1 MAEDQAKVGTE
12 APTGADK
19 PKRTRK
25 RKADTE
31 KMSEQAFQV
40 AADMQHS
47 DIHLPSMIADATDMP
62 NTETAH
68 TQAPEEYAAAMAM
81 ENAPTQAPAVIITGS
96 ACGGQLK
103 AAREALGLSIHEV
116 SGQLRLGISQIQ
128 AIEQDDFAK
137 LPQQSIVRGFIRN
150 YARLLKV
157 EAEPILAAYQRLVP
171 TEAPLPLSVKSNA
184 NTSVIGKTHRP
195 VRPQRY
201 INLLIFLLLLS
212 ILTYFY
218 INHIKPQTQKEA
230 TLPLD
235 AGNISQSAEH
245 IELPAPAVTTPIEE
259 SANNNIQP
267 APVVEGGPA
276 ETTPAISGEG
286 QPVHETASTPAT
298 LSGQPLENTVVSTPT
313 PAASNTPLTT
323 LKAVNPTKTQLAFKV
338 TEDSWIRV
346 EDGQGNKVFSE
357 VLTAGTE
364 RSITVEKPLSITVG
378 HASGTQL
385 SIDNQPYDLSQATRG
400 RVARIQLK

>member
-1 MAEDQAKVGTE
+1 MAEDQAKVDAAALT
-12 APTGADK
+12 AADK

-47 DIHLPSMIADATDMP
+47 DIHLPSMSADSTDMP
-62 NTETAH
+62 HSETENTP
-68 TQAPEEYAAAMAM
+68 APEEYAAAMAL
-81 ENAPTQAPAVIITGS
+81 ENVSTQSPAVMITGS
-96 ACGGQLK
+96 GCGGQLK
-103 AAREALGLSIHEV
+103 AAREAQGLSIHEV
-116 SGQLRLGISQIQ
+116 SGQLRLGINQIQ

-137 LPQQSIVRGFIRN
+137 LPQQSIVRGFMRN

-157 EAEPILAAYQRLVP
+157 DPEPILAAYQRLVP

-195 VRPQRY
+195 VRPQRF

-212 ILTYFY
+212 VLAYFY
-218 INHIKPQTQKEA
+218 INHIKPHTLKEA

-235 AGNISQSAEH
+235 AGNISPSAEH
-245 IELPAPAVTTPIEE
+245 IELPTAPSPAAIDAPANPASARDSSTTD
-259 SANNNIQP
+259 A
-267 APVVEGGPA
+267 APPA
-276 ETTPAISGEG
+276 EPLNAPETSAPPPAAVS
-286 QPVHETASTPAT
+286 SPA
-298 LSGQPLENTVVSTPT
+298 LDNTVVSTPT
-313 PAASNTPLTT
+313 PASSNAPLTT
-323 LKAVNPTKTQLAFKV
+323 LKAADPAKANLTFKV

-364 RSITVEKPLSITVG
+364 RTITVEKPLNITVG

>member
-1 MAEDQAKVGTE
+1 MAEDQAKVDAAALT
-12 APTGADK
+12 AADK

-25 RKADTE
+25 RKADTD

-47 DIHLPSMIADATDMP
+47 DIHLPSMSADSTDMSHSETE
-62 NTETAH
+62 NTP
-68 TQAPEEYAAAMAM
+68 APEEYAAAMAM
-81 ENAPTQAPAVIITGS
+81 ENVPAQAPAAIITGS
-96 ACGGQLK
+96 GCGSQLK

-116 SGQLRLGISQIQ
+116 SGQLRLGINQIQ

-157 EAEPILAAYQRLVP
+157 DSEPILAAYQRLVP

-195 VRPQRY
+195 VRPQRF

-212 ILTYFY
+212 ILAYFY
-218 INHIKPQTQKEA
+218 INHIKPQTLKDA

-235 AGNISQSAEH
+235 AGNISPADEH
-245 IELPAPAVTTPIEE
+245 IELPASLPPTSVEEQANPGATTE
-259 SANNNIQP
+259 SPSTEIVP
-267 APVVEGGPA
+267 PA
-276 ETTPAISGEG
+276 EPLIAPETSAPLPAAVSS
-286 QPVHETASTPAT
+286 QPV
-298 LSGQPLENTVVSTPT
+298 ENTVVSTPT
-313 PAASNTPLTT
+313 PASSNAPLTT
-323 LKAVNPTKTQLAFKV
+323 LKSADPTKTNLSFKV
-338 TEDSWIRV
+338 TEDSWVRV

-364 RSITVEKPLSITVG
+364 RTITVEKKPLNITVG

>member
-1 MAEDQAKVGTE
+1 MAEDQAKVD
-12 APTGADK
+12 AAALTGADK

-25 RKADTE
+25 RKADTD

-47 DIHLPSMIADATDMP
+47 DIHLPTTSADSNDMSDAETENLPAT
-62 NTETAH
+62 EAH
-68 TQAPEEYAAAMAM
+68 AATMAM
-81 ENAPTQAPAVIITGS
+81 ENAPAQSSAATIIGS
-96 ACGGQLK
+96 GCGGQLK
-103 AAREALGLSIHEV
+103 AAREAQGLSIHEV
-116 SGQLRLGISQIQ
+116 SGQLRLGINQIQ

-150 YARLLKV
+150 YARLLKIDV
-157 EAEPILAAYQRLVP
+157 EPILTAYQRLVP

-184 NTSVIGKTHRP
+184 NTSVIGKTHRQ
-195 VRPQRY
+195 VRPQRF

-212 ILTYFY
+212 VLAYFY
-218 INHIKPQTQKEA
+218 INHIKPRTLKEA

-235 AGNISQSAEH
+235 AGNISPSSEQ
-245 IELPAPAVTTPIEE
+245 IELPAPPATASVDA
-259 SANNNIQP
+259 SASP
-267 APVVEGGPA
+267 AAAIDAPPTALPTGEPLTAA
-276 ETTPAISGEG
+276 ETTSPL
-286 QPVHETASTPAT
+286 PTAS
-298 LSGQPLENTVVSTPT
+298 SSQVLESTVVSTPT
-313 PAASNTPLTT
+313 PASTNAPLTT
-323 LKAVNPTKTQLAFKV
+323 LKATDPAKTNLTFKV

-364 RSITVEKPLSITVG
+364 RTITVEKPLNITVG